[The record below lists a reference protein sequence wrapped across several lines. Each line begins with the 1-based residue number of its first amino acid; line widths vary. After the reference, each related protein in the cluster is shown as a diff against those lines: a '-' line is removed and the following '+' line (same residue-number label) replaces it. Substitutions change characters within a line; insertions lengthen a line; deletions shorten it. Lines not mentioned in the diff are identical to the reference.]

1 MVPKM
6 TNLPSV
12 GLVISALGGNSR
24 VAELTHSNPKAVS
37 NWKVSNRFPAA
48 TYVTLRERLKTMGLS
63 APDKLWG
70 MRLKAKKRRKR
81 RRA

>member
-1 MVPKM
+1 M

-12 GLVISALGGNSR
+12 GLVITALGGNTS

-37 NWKVSNRFPAA
+37 NWKVSGKFPAA
-48 TYVTLRERLKTMGLS
+48 TYVPLQARLKNVGLS

-70 MRLKAKKRRKR
+70 MRTAPKRKR
-81 RRA
+81 KSKRKSRR